1 VAQQPTKTT
10 LFLVIK
16 NSIVRSG
23 LQSSLSQT
31 NKFKI
36 IGEAED
42 KWGAKELI
50 RELRPNVLLLEFTK
64 NESVEELKIWADE
77 VCMETKVLLLLS
89 DNDGSSLSSF
99 IETSVVGCVN
109 SEDSVEVLANAI
121 QRAARGEIIFNQEQM
136 GIAREWMD
144 EVEIK
149 LKQLTPRENE
159 VPRLLAKGLDSKTI
173 SSILDIRPKIVSYH
187 ITNILS
193 KLSLKS
199 RQEATV
205 WALKY
210 LSDNPEQFPG

>member
-1 VAQQPTKTT
+1 MPQQPTKIT

-16 NSIVRSG
+16 NSMIRSG
-23 LQSSLSQT
+23 LQSSLSQA
-31 NKFKI
+31 NNVKI

-42 KWGAKELI
+42 KWEAKELI
-50 RELRPNVLLLEFTK
+50 RELCPNVLLLEFTK
-64 NESVEELKIWADE
+64 NESVEELKIWVDE
-77 VCMETKVLLLLS
+77 VRINTKVILLLS
-89 DNDGSSLSSF
+89 DNEGSSLSSF

-121 QRAARGEIIFNQEQM
+121 QRAMHGEVIFNQEQM
-136 GIAREWMD
+136 GIVRQWKG

-159 VPRLLAKGLDSKTI
+159 ILRLLAKGLDSRTI
-173 SSILDIRPKIVSYH
+173 SALLDIRPKTVSYH

-199 RQEATV
+199 RQEAMI